1 MKITTFIGND
11 YHDVT
16 LTDAK
21 SESAAQIEAKSES
34 DAIAL
39 ATGIADLLALHTNLN
54 LTVATER
61 ESFTYGRV
69 AELVEPTVGMSRTSK
84 QPARLDPVHRESDLD
99 HGDITSEDRLPA

>member
-21 SESAAQIEAKSES
+21 SESAAQIQAKSES

-39 ATGIADLLALHTNLN
+39 AAGIADLLALHTNVS
-54 LTVATER
+54 LTLATER
-61 ESFTYGRV
+61 EPFTYGRV
-69 AELVEPTVGMSRTSK
+69 AKLVEPTVGMGRASNQS
-84 QPARLDPVHRESDLD
+84 ARLDPVHRESDLD
-99 HGDITSEDRLPA
+99 HGDITSEDSLPA